1 MKINLKKIKIHQ
13 PKVKIITGLKTIT
26 REISSGNVAS
36 NAYVICDTAGV
47 ALLGSM
53 EYLDPNIILADWEQ
67 GDITSSG
74 NVDSTTKIRIPNYI
88 DLPQGVTSVYFIGN
102 NTANKIFH
110 C

>member
-47 ALLGSM
+47 YM
-53 EYLDPNIILADWEQ
+53 
-67 GDITSSG
+67 
-74 NVDSTTKIRIPNYI
+74 
-88 DLPQGVTSVYFIGN
+88 IGE
-102 NTANKIFH
+102 AEFGEV
-110 C
+110 